1 MINIIFFGPPGAG
14 KGTQAKII
22 KSLLGIP
29 HLSTGDILR
38 SKSKQNDDL
47 GIKLQRIMSAGKLVS
62 DDILNKIVA
71 EKLLNDCSKGFI
83 LDGYPRTLIQSKFL
97 NNFLNQSSFKLNYI
111 INIEIKFNLLKER
124 IKKRSNEEGRDDDN
138 LNVVETRYNAYI
150 QDTKPVTDYYRKS
163 NSDIF
168 YDIDGNDEIHEIT
181 SKIKKILKIWWI
193 SANIY
198 YFYTWLN
205 AD

>member
-22 KSLLGIP
+22 KSLLGLP

-47 GIKLQRIMSAGKLVS
+47 GIKLQKIMSAGKLVS